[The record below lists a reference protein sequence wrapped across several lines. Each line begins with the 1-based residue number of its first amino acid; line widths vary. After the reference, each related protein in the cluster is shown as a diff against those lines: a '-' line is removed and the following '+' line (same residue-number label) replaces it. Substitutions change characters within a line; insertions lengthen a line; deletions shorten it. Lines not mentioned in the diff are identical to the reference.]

1 MNQQS
6 NMQSVSMHRRIAES
20 ISTQIKNGELQQG
33 DKLPAER
40 KIATLFSASRGTVRT
55 ALVNLEQ
62 AGLITRR
69 DRRHAVVSIKQKQHV
84 TSKIACSSIE
94 IINLLHNLGDL
105 QILPPGYQLQY
116 TDLYQPEAFNRMVSQ
131 PTLLPDILV
140 CDFEHFGLFNHNGA
154 YHLQMP
160 CSDFTDIRLPAAI
173 KTMFTNQNHYQAIP
187 LGLSPMV
194 LYGNRA
200 IIEEVQPTLLP
211 PQFTWQAFTETLDL
225 LVNSAPYCLQIRP
238 TFKHLNTLFNC
249 FNTSLYDRHGSTSI
263 PHDSNRK
270 AALDFLDK
278 YLHQRQGIPKLTR
291 VDQLNLFSQQRCAF
305 SIDGFEKYHQYK
317 KALGDDLVV
326 YSLSHLQTSGTV
338 VDGFCAVVL
347 SNSSGD
353 QGSSDL
359 VKTLLN
365 LSPQRVMM
373 QSGATI
379 SVRKEL
385 QNDESFFNADILPH
399 HTRPFMETLI
409 NCSMPSLAQ
418 SPHYK
423 ASVESLLLEF
433 WLQLSPKEQIID
445 RINNI

>member
-1 MNQQS
+1 MDHQTNI
-6 NMQSVSMHRRIAES
+6 QSVSMHRRIAEAIS
-20 ISTQIKNGELQQG
+20 IQIKNGDLNQG
-33 DKLPAER
+33 DKLPPER
-40 KIATLFSASRGTVRT
+40 KIAMQFSASRGTVRT

-84 TSKIACSSIE
+84 TVKIACSSIE

-105 QILPPGYQLQY
+105 QMLPTGYQLQY
-116 TDLYQPEAFNRMVSQ
+116 IDLHQPEAFNRLMSQ

-140 CDFEHFGLFNHNGA
+140 CDFEHFGLFQNDGA

-160 CSDFTDIRLPAAI
+160 CTDFTDIRLPAPI
-173 KTMFTNQNHYQAIP
+173 KSMFTHSGHYQAIP

-200 IIEEVQPTLLP
+200 ILEQVQSAHLP
-211 PQFTWQAFTETLDL
+211 QQFSWQAFTNILDRL
-225 LVNSAPYCLQIRP
+225 AEITPYSLQLRP
-238 TFKHLNTLFNC
+238 TFKHLNTLLNC
-249 FNTSLYDRHGSTSI
+249 FNTTLYNHNGTTSI
-263 PHDSNRK
+263 ANDSNRQ
-270 AALDFLDK
+270 AAFDFLDK
-278 YLHQRQGIPKLTR
+278 YLHQKQGIPKLTR

-305 SIDGFEKYHQYK
+305 TIDGFEKYHQYK
-317 KALGDDLVV
+317 KALGDDLVL

-347 SNSSGD
+347 SNSDAGQNSC
-353 QGSSDL
+353 DL

-385 QNDESFFNADILPH
+385 QNNEALSSADILPH
-399 HTRPFMETLI
+399 HTTPFMETL
-409 NCSMPSLAQ
+409 NNSTMPYLPQ
-418 SPHYK
+418 NPHYK
-423 ASVESLLLEF
+423 AQVESLLLEF
-433 WLQLSPKEQIID
+433 WLQLSSKQQIID